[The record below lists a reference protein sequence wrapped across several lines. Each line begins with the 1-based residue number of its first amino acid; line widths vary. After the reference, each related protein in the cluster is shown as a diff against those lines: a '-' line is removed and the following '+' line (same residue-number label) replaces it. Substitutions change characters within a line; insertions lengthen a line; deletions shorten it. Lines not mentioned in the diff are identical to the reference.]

1 VNSGQEVFWIIALLA
16 LGAMYLLPTIIAFKR
31 RHMSRVAIAIIN
43 IFFGW
48 TIYGWWN
55 ALIWACSANWTP
67 RARGY

>member
-1 VNSGQEVFWIIALLA
+1 MNTEQEVLLTIAMLA
-16 LGAMYLLPTIIAFKR
+16 LVAMYLLPTIIAFKR

-48 TIYGWWN
+48 TIYGWWT
-55 ALIWACSANWTP
+55 ALLWACSANWTR